1 MVNEWLNEWGCRG
14 AYVSP
19 GEGKVG
25 KTSLVKCLKKVTT
38 HSPSISKKI
47 PHIKRKK
54 APSTIATDGINI
66 TEWTVKVHTNNKG
79 KEPEDLSFSAWDFA
93 GQARRNDTAND
104 TANDTTRHDTARH
117 DTHHPHNT
125 ATCWRVVLR

>member
-1 MVNEWLNEWGCRG
+1 MVGEWRNERTNEWLNEWGCRG
-14 AYVSP
+14 AGVSP

-25 KTSLVKCLKKVTT
+25 KTSLVKCLKKMTT

-66 TEWTVKVHTNNKG
+66 TEWTVKVHTNNNKG

-93 GQARRNDTAND
+93 GQARRNDTTNH
-104 TANDTTRHDTARH
+104 TRHTTRTTTRHT
-117 DTHHPHNT
+117 
-125 ATCWRVVLR
+125 